1 MVKKLFKNYKFTF
14 DKNEK
19 KIITNFC
26 TKAISQ
32 MQGNENFARDIRAFE
47 SIIEKL
53 SEGNDEVKFTKD
65 EKIRLVHQL
74 RENTKFI
81 KQKMDKSF
89 ILIRWLYKTMYN
101 QYNNLLNKHFSD

>member
-1 MVKKLFKNYKFTF
+1 MAKKLFKNYTFTF

-32 MQGNENFARDIRAFE
+32 MQSDEKFARDVRAFE

-53 SEGNDEVKFTKD
+53 NEGTEEVKFTKD

-74 RENTKFI
+74 KENTKFI

-101 QYNNLLNKHFSD
+101 QYNNLLTKHFSD